1 MRVLRNMTKIEL
13 YLQTCYEQGHHD
25 GIARGGGE
33 EEGAALS
40 TGPRPVSTQVEHMSG
55 LAQRLSALCRAVY
68 S

>member
-1 MRVLRNMTKIEL
+1 MTKIEL

-25 GIARGGGE
+25 GVARRGGGE

-40 TGPRPVSTQVEHMSG
+40 TGPHLVSTQVEHMSG
-55 LAQRLSALCRAVY
+55 LAQRLSTLCRAVY